1 MADLMVELQQ
11 IGGSRLMAIAT
22 TATPLGFSCG
32 FSVGFGFDFGLGW
45 FSDRFWLILS
55 WVSWW
60 VSIDFELGFLVGWL
74 DFGLAWFWVG
84 FSNCLCWFW
93 FNFLL
98 ILGKLCGALSTVQVA
113 CVDVGSVVVG
123 FGGGSGSVVLDL
135 WLVVIPYFFLLL
147 MFCRDVVND
156 GEEVVWQWREINDKE
171 LLYTAIVTVHICTV
185 TVANV

>member
-11 IGGSRLMAIAT
+11 IGGSRSMAVAT
-22 TATPLGFSCG
+22 IATPLGFSRG

-74 DFGLAWFWVG
+74 DFGLVWFWVG

-98 ILGKLCGALSTVQVA
+98 ILGQLCGALSTVQVA
-113 CVDVGSVVVG
+113 CVDVGSVVVVDRWCWICG
-123 FGGGSGSVVLDL
+123 W
-135 WLVVIPYFFLLL
+135 WLSPTSSFFLCSAGMLWTMGKKL
-147 MFCRDVVND
+147 SDS
-156 GEEVVWQWREINDKE
+156 GEK
-171 LLYTAIVTVHICTV
+171 
-185 TVANV
+185 